1 VPRVIACVGGGPS
14 LTEADARYAF
24 LHTDLTIAINNAV
37 DLLPEAQVCYAA
49 DYHWWDRRNGLPSF
63 KGDRVAI
70 APFNRSRYPDVHV
83 LENTGLDG
91 LELNPAGL
99 RTGRNSGY
107 QAINLAVHLCADV
120 IVLLGYDMKPSHDG
134 RHHWH
139 PPHEGGWHPNYR
151 DCVPLFDTLVDP
163 LMEIG
168 VEVVNCSPNSALT
181 TFPTRSLREVL
192 RATNVD
198 SDSLRADA
206 REVCA
211 GRDRFLPR
219 SI

>member
-1 VPRVIACVGGGPS
+1 MHRVIACVGGGPS
-14 LTEADARYAF
+14 LTRSDAQYAF
-24 LHTDLTIAINNAV
+24 QHADLTIAINNAV

-49 DYHWWDRRNGLPSF
+49 DYQWWDARHGLPNF
-63 KGDRVAI
+63 RGQKCAI
-70 APFNRSRYPDVHV
+70 QPWFERYSDVHV
-83 LENTGLDG
+83 FQNAGQEG
-91 LELNPAGL
+91 LELNPTGL

-120 IVLLGYDMKPSHDG
+120 IVLLGYDMQPGVGG

-139 PPHEGGWHPNYR
+139 EPHLGDRHPNYVECR
-151 DCVPLFDTLVDP
+151 SHFESLVDP
-163 LMEIG
+163 LLEIG

-192 RATNVD
+192 RATNLD
-198 SDSLRADA
+198 SDCLRANA
-206 REVCA
+206 RDTRA

-219 SI
+219 SV